1 MHAIS
6 PSNPGARSI
15 GLFFVLSCVM
25 NRVFLC
31 LVRLIFRSIL
41 GMWRGSLFLM
51 DMRVEL
57 ELELSEE

>member
-1 MHAIS
+1 
-6 PSNPGARSI
+6 
-15 GLFFVLSCVM
+15 M

-51 DMRVEL
+51 VMRVER
-57 ELELSEE
+57 ELELSED